1 MLLRWAFSLVITVQ
15 PDLSWI
21 MNVVPRIPSVLEY
34 CRLCNEKKAPVVD
47 IFSTMVYRDGC
58 SLAKKLNELYGI
70 EASSP
75 DDDLSKFICTECL
88 RQIMRHGNLTYNL
101 WSTLDYLMKMHAEE
115 VMDITSFDI
124 PLDSLD
130 FLFSKEMDFSLRPLV
145 LGKQDQSCG
154 SPISKKDRGG
164 MDGILK
170 TEKATSDSEEEEL
183 SKVEFCW
190 CYECNKEFFSREE
203 LRLHTEKHVDTGTI
217 DSFEQNDDIILS
229 SEEYKLLSGE
239 VSLLKN
245 RLCCS
250 KCQKEFS
257 SKKKLVRH
265 VKKYDF
271 QCEHRSFV
279 NLNNQLKSL
288 KTKRAEDSALMDT
301 QGRDSTFHVYSK
313 LSETTS
319 SLTRNNGDGVLVSNK
334 YISDNAGEAGVPDV
348 SYKVKQR
355 KIHEKLSSSVG
366 SHSSMVTLSKQHPAV
381 FENCAKVGAE
391 IVNLE
396 TLKTEVNVSER
407 VVVCDYCSKPYSL
420 KSQLREHIVLCHLSV
435 VSHKCSI
442 CHTFFPTESELK
454 VHETVHFSKSK
465 YICSLCCGNFPSR
478 AKVSIHLK
486 NVHDMEKIFVCSA
499 CFLCF
504 PSRAELSLHHHC
516 HSSDSKKY
524 CCSKCGKKFMDKDRF
539 SIHVGVCQLGQ
550 LLLKCGECGKECL
563 RRSELNL
570 HLLSHNPDRNFACHM
585 CPRKFL
591 KSGDLSLHIRNF
603 HLKLKPH
610 ECGICKKRFAVR
622 RYLREHYAVHSDD
635 RPFKCKHCE
644 KYFKTKNR
652 VSWHTRNM
660 HFKPQ
665 TQ

>member
-154 SPISKKDRGG
+154 SPISKKDRGSG
-164 MDGILK
+164 AGTFSTK
-170 TEKATSDSEEEEL
+170 KAGSDSEEEEL
-183 SKVEFCW
+183 PKVEFTW
-190 CYECNKEFFSREE
+190 CCECNEEFITREE
-203 LRLHTEKHVDTGTI
+203 LRLHSKKHAETGTR
-217 DSFEQNDDIILS
+217 DGFGQNEDLILS

-245 RLCCS
+245 KLCCG
-250 KCQKEFS
+250 KCQKEFTS
-257 SKKKLVRH
+257 EKKLVRH
-265 VKKYDF
+265 VNKYDF

-288 KTKRAEDSALMDT
+288 KTKRAEVSALMDT
-301 QGRDSTFHVYSK
+301 QGRDSTFHVNPKFY
-313 LSETTS
+313 EATS
-319 SLTRNNGDGVLVSNK
+319 PLDRDSLDNKNGVLMNNK
-334 YISDNAGEAGVPDV
+334 YICDDSGESSVSDANF
-348 SYKVKQR
+348 KVKQR
-355 KIHEKLSSSVG
+355 KILEKLSNYVG
-366 SHSSMVTLSKQHPAV
+366 SRPSLENLCKQD
-381 FENCAKVGAE
+381 ENVVKHCATEGAE
-391 IVNLE
+391 IVLI
-396 TLKTEVNVSER
+396 
-407 VVVCDYCSKPYSL
+407 CDYCTKPHSL

-435 VSHKCSI
+435 VSYECSI
-442 CHTFFPTESELK
+442 CHTFLLTESELK
-454 VHETVHFSKSK
+454 VHEAIHFSKSK
-465 YICSLCCGNFPSR
+465 YICSVCYCNFPSK
-478 AKVSIHLK
+478 AKVVMHLK
-486 NVHDMEKIFVCSA
+486 NVHNMDKPFTCSA

-504 PSRAELSLHHHC
+504 PSRVELSLHHHC
-516 HSSDSKKY
+516 HSLDSKKY
-524 CCSKCGKKFMDKDRF
+524 CCSKCGRKYMDKERF
-539 SIHVGVCQLGQ
+539 RIHISVCQSGQ
-550 LLLKCGECGKECL
+550 PLHKCCTCDKEFLTPGGLKT
-563 RRSELNL
+563 
-570 HLLSHNPDRNFACHM
+570 HLLSHDPDKRVVCHL
-585 CPRKFL
+585 CP
-591 KSGDLSLHIRNF
+591 KSYSQPGDLLVHMRYF
-603 HLKLKPH
+603 HMKIKPH
-610 ECGICKKRFAVR
+610 ECGICKKRFGYAHR
-622 RYLREHYAVHSDD
+622 LREHYAVHSDH
-635 RPFKCKHCE
+635 RPFSCKRCE
-644 KYFKTKNR
+644 KFFKTKKALYNHCR
-652 VSWHTRNM
+652 RACTS
-660 HFKPQ
+660 
-665 TQ
+665 